1 MFTVRTQLLVRP
13 HTTAAVDMEVG
24 VMFVDSEDMIQQ
36 LPRICGAIK
45 PHGATLKLRFTHR
58 KPICELEIYT
68 I

>member
-13 HTTAAVDMEVG
+13 HTTAAVDMEVR
-24 VMFVDSEDMIQQ
+24 VMSVDSEDMIQQ

-45 PHGATLKLRFTHR
+45 AHGATLKLRFTHG
-58 KPICELEIYT
+58 KSICELEIYT